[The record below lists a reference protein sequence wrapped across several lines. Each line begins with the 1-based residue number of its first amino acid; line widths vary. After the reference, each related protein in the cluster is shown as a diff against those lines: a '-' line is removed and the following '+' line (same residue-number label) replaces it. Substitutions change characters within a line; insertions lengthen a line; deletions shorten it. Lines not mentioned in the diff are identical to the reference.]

1 MGESGALIIVVTM
14 VVIFLAIVSLMC
26 VRAIR
31 CAKDSDLRR
40 RFDLEESI
48 REQETPDVASGNHD

>member
-26 VRAIR
+26 ARAIR
-31 CAKDSDLRR
+31 SAKDSDLR